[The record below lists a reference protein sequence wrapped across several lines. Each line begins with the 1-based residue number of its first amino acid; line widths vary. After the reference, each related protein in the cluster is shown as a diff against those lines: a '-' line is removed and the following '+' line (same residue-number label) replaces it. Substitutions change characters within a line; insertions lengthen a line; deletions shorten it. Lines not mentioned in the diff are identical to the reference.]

1 MKFLFL
7 TIFLSISLVSCKF
20 RIDKSGYIFDNID
33 TNFIQKDITSKNSL
47 LKNMGSPS
55 IVTWIKDDE
64 YWIYYS
70 EEVKH
75 ILFMKPSIIDRNIIL
90 LKFNGDRVNYFKK
103 LDLNDQ
109 DGKFF
114 SNLNKTY
121 VKGHKSNFFKELFS
135 NVGTVRP

>member
-7 TIFLSISLVSCKF
+7 TIFLLFSLTSCKF
-20 RIDKSGYIFDNID
+20 RIDKSGYIFENID
-33 TNFIQKDITSKNSL
+33 INFIQKDITSKNSL

-55 IVTWIKDDE
+55 IVTWIEDDE

-75 ILFMKPSIIDRNIIL
+75 ILFMKPSIINRDIIL
-90 LKFNGDRVNYFKK
+90 LKFKDDRVNYFKK
-103 LDLNDQ
+103 LDLNDE
-109 DGKFF
+109 DSKFF

-121 VKGHKSNFFKELFS
+121 VKGHKSNFFKEFFS

>member
-7 TIFLSISLVSCKF
+7 TIFLLVSLASCKF
-20 RIDKSGYIFDNID
+20 RIDKSGYIFENID

-55 IVTWIKDDE
+55 VITWIEDDE

-75 ILFMKPSIIDRNIIL
+75 ILFMKPSIINRDIIL
-90 LKFNGDRVNYFKK
+90 LKFKDDRVNYFKK
-103 LDLNDQ
+103 LDLNDE

-121 VKGHKSNFFKELFS
+121 VKSHKSNFFKEFFN